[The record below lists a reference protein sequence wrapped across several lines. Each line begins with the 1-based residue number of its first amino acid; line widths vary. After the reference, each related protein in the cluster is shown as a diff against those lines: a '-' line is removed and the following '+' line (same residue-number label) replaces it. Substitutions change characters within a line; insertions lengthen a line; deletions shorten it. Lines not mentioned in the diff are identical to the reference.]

1 MLARLALSVHE
12 PNRRCME
19 HKRVGPLLVGVPNSS
34 VVHGEHGGGQLLLG
48 EAVVCLH
55 QLVVAA
61 GPPLGLPAGLAVV
74 LALHLQGYQV
84 NLVRLHVRT
93 VC

>member
-1 MLARLALSVHE
+1 MHNSLF
-12 PNRRCME
+12 
-19 HKRVGPLLVGVPNSS
+19 GVPDSG

-48 EAVVCLH
+48 QALVRLH

-61 GPPLGLPAGLAVV
+61 GPPLELPAGLAVV

-84 NLVRLHVRT
+84 NLVRLQSNEHLG
-93 VC
+93 

>member
-1 MLARLALSVHE
+1 MGLLSLQAHAS
-12 PNRRCME
+12 
-19 HKRVGPLLVGVPNSS
+19 LVGVPDSG

-48 EAVVCLH
+48 QALVCLH

-74 LALHLQGYQV
+74 LELHLQGYQM
-84 NLVRLHVRT
+84 NLICLHMHT
-93 VC
+93 LCEHTGY